1 MTSTGPYSQSNNF
14 QHMFDLHDLRGCLPK
29 KGECSNSLLALINNH
44 TDFTKFKYIVK
55 LSKLDGIL
63 NNPQA
68 DFTLFVPSDDA
79 IQGLGEEVFIN
90 MDDAT
95 ARHIVKSSMLDRKIP
110 EELLK
115 DSPASYFLT
124 KDPPNRLFI
133 SNISGRTCIENDINI
148 IHFDMQAA
156 NGIIH
161 VIDKLIWPTI
171 I

>member
-1 MTSTGPYSQSNNF
+1 MTSVGPYSQSNNF
-14 QHMFDLHDLRGCLPK
+14 QYMFDQPDLRGCLPK
-29 KGECSNSLLALINNH
+29 KGECPNSLMRLINNH
-44 TDFTKFKYIVK
+44 TDFRKFKYIVN
-55 LSKLDGIL
+55 LAKLDGIL
-63 NNPQA
+63 NDPQA

-79 IQGLGEEVFIN
+79 IQGLGEGVFVN

-110 EELLK
+110 RELLQ
-115 DSPASYFLT
+115 DSPASYFKT

-133 SNISGRTCIENDINI
+133 TNISGRTCIQNDINI

-161 VIDKLIWPTI
+161 VVDKLIWPEI